1 MDLKDNLK
9 QYKDITLELISNV
22 EKDNFEI
29 LDMLLSN
36 RQNVIDEIEKLNY
49 TKEEFLNLCK
59 ELNILVLQQ
68 KLTKLMNMK
77 KANLRNDIDALTNSQ
92 NANKSYNKKFAVDS
106 VFFNKKI

>member
-1 MDLKDNLK
+1 MNLKDNLK

-49 TKEEFLNLCK
+49 AKEEFFNLCK
-59 ELNILVLQQ
+59 ELDILVLQQ

-77 KANLRNDIDALTNSQ
+77 KANLRNDIDALTSSQ